1 MNKTDQLLQPK
12 NLDFLRAC
20 FDTTQIDQGYLFW
33 NERPRHHFKSSRN
46 HTTFNNRYAGTIV
59 GKTPCLK
66 MPHILVGVR
75 HPDLGPIRVML
86 HRLIWLLKYEE
97 APPKLIDHINRIP
110 FDNRPSNL
118 RAATQKENLTN
129 CITNS
134 GCISSGEV
142 KEIGDGRYKTV
153 FVPDQGLAPMVFEFD
168 SRLMANTALN
178 YLSFLFDARYA
189 EIEGRG

>member
-1 MNKTDQLLQPK
+1 
-12 NLDFLRAC
+12 
-20 FDTTQIDQGYLFW
+20 
-33 NERPRHHFKSSRN
+33 
-46 HTTFNNRYAGTIV
+46 
-59 GKTPCLK
+59 
-66 MPHILVGVR
+66 
-75 HPDLGPIRVML
+75 ML

-129 CITNS
+129 CISNS

-142 KEIGDGRYKTV
+142 MEIGDGRYKTV

-189 EIEGRG
+189 DAPAGIRV